1 MNVLILGSG
10 GREHA
15 LAWKI
20 SQSPLCETIYTAPGN
35 PGTAQVGENIPLDI
49 SDFEV
54 VANAALERN
63 ITLVVI
69 GPEIP
74 LVNGITDYFKSR
86 KDLNHIMVIGPGS
99 EGAKLEGSKDY
110 AKAFMNRYNIPTA
123 AYKTFA
129 KENLEEGKKYLET
142 INPPYVL
149 KADGLAAGKGV
160 VILNDLEEAKKE
172 LEEMLAEAKF
182 GEASQRVVIENFLD
196 GIELSVFALTDGK
209 DYVLLPGAKDYKR
222 IGEGDT
228 GLNTGGMGAVS
239 PVPFADKAFMKKVEE
254 RIVKPTIHG
263 IHTEKMDFVGFVF
276 MGLIKVGD
284 DPYVIEYNVRMG
296 DPEAEVVLPRINSDF
311 LKLLKSA
318 AKGEL
323 ANAEIQISNEF
334 ATTVMMV
341 SGGYPGDY
349 EKGKTITGLDK
360 IGESIL
366 FHAGTRE
373 NNETVE
379 TNGGRVVAA
388 TAMGKTL
395 EEALKTSYELVD
407 KIAYEGKYFRSDI
420 GKDLMR

>member
-20 SQSPLCETIYTAPGN
+20 SQSPLCEKIYTAPGN
-35 PGTAQVGENIPLDI
+35 PGTAQVGENIALSI
-49 SDFEV
+49 EDFEA

-63 ITLVVI
+63 VTMVVV
-69 GPEIP
+69 GPEVP
-74 LVNGITDYFKSR
+74 LVKGITDYFKSR
-86 KDLNHIMVIGPGS
+86 KDLSRIMVIGPGS

-110 AKAFMNRYNIPTA
+110 AKAFMGRHNIPTA
-123 AYKTFA
+123 AYKTFT
-129 KENLEEGKKYLET
+129 KENLDEGKKYLET
-142 INPPYVL
+142 IQPPYVL

-160 VILNDLEEAKKE
+160 VIVDDIEEAKKE
-172 LEEMLAEAKF
+172 LDEMLAEAKF

-209 DYVLLPGAKDYKR
+209 DYVLLPDAKDYKR
-222 IGEGDT
+222 IGVGDT

-239 PVPFADKAFMKKVEE
+239 PVPFADKAFMKKVVD

-263 IHTEKMDFVGFVF
+263 LHTEKMDFVGFVF
-276 MGLIKVGD
+276 IGLIKVDD

-296 DPEAEVVLPRINSDF
+296 DPESEVVLPLINSDF

-323 ANAEIQISNEF
+323 ANAEIEISNEF

-349 EKGKTITGLDK
+349 EKGKPISGLDK
-360 IGESIL
+360 IGDSIL

-373 NNETVE
+373 NNVVIE
-379 TNGGRVVAA
+379 TNGGRVLAA
-388 TAMGKTL
+388 TGMGKSL
-395 EEALKTSYELVD
+395 EEALRKSYELAD
-407 KIAYEGKYFRSDI
+407 KIEYEGKYFRSDI
-420 GKDLMR
+420 GKDLMK